1 MYIYNYIWNEP
12 NEKNYR
18 TYLASVQSTWT
29 FAFKTK
35 NTKNQYTQSRVFR
48 KISLCNTLFILF
60 SFFLSL
66 SRFVSV
72 APANCSVCIC
82 IDIDYLCFFFSLSVS
97 VFFQFDWHTNLGS
110 ATFLE
115 PCSKFLENLKE
126 VSSGVELKMV
136 HVLTCLTMQFRWEVT
151 ATFLKWMRGT
161 RQNHQNIIIINY
173 IFIIKKC

>member
-1 MYIYNYIWNEP
+1 MKKITE
-12 NEKNYR
+12 
-18 TYLASVQSTWT
+18 LTWHRSS
-29 FAFKTK
+29 
-35 NTKNQYTQSRVFR
+35 QHGLLHLRR
-48 KISLCNTLFILF
+48 KIQRTSTHNHVFLGKFHCVTHYLFYSHSFYLYLDLSQLLRPTALCAFASTSTI
-60 SFFLSL
+60 
-66 SRFVSV
+66 FVSF
-72 APANCSVCIC
+72 S
-82 IDIDYLCFFFSLSVS
+82 LSLSVS

-161 RQNHQNIIIINY
+161 RQNHQNIIII
-173 IFIIKKC
+173 IVMGTQTASRIDFRAIKI